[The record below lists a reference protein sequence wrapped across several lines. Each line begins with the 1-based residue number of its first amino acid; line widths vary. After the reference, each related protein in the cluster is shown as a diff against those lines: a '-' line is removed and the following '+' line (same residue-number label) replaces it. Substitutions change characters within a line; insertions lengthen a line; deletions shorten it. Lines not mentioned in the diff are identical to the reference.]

1 MQKSIFAY
9 LLALFFLIGSL
20 LFLSSFFLN
29 TSIDKNADIGDQ
41 VIFEA
46 KNISINLNFKESDF
60 VLKVKSSMVN
70 SLKEEK
76 NLYVF
81 EPEILLSE
89 EKILIN
95 LTSNKG
101 IISYGRNTIQLEE
114 NIKISGKVNKN
125 NLKGNALGM
134 NIDLNN
140 RSLFSENLVLFIDS
154 FEISF
159 NEINLNDDK
168 MILKGDPIYLKDKD
182 GMITTTPSLELKSSG
197 ELVLPE
203 KINISSLNWYDFRR
217 KKNKQDS

>member
-1 MQKSIFAY
+1 MQKSIFVY

-29 TSIDKNADIGDQ
+29 TSINKKDDIGDQ

-60 VLKVKSSMVN
+60 ILKVKSSMVN

-203 KINISSLNWYDFRR
+203 KINISSLN
-217 KKNKQDS
+217 

>member
-60 VLKVKSSMVN
+60 ILKVKSSMVN

-203 KINISSLNWYDFRR
+203 KINISSLN
-217 KKNKQDS
+217 